1 MMSQPGL
8 ETIAIQI
15 LPSISQSKGKQ
26 AIKFGQLVQY
36 NKRNIFLQQLC
47 GKWGKENS
55 SRPLF
60 IFLKSLI
67 WGLHVSI
74 YFHSSSTCHP
84 IKTNCVKLKTNLSRD
99 MLNFNFSEKDLF

>member
-1 MMSQPGL
+1 MLTSKFMMSQPGL

-47 GKWGKENS
+47 GK
-55 SRPLF
+55 
-60 IFLKSLI
+60 
-67 WGLHVSI
+67 
-74 YFHSSSTCHP
+74 
-84 IKTNCVKLKTNLSRD
+84 
-99 MLNFNFSEKDLF
+99 